1 MRRGAATYQIIPYGV
16 PEPTR
21 KKAVRNRNPEYIER
35 DSHNENHFLFQLPVF
50 VVFGADF
57 PVEMQQLLKV
67 LAAGGHTILNYRHEQ
82 LRLAS
87 VP

>member
-21 KKAVRNRNPEYIER
+21 KKAVGNRIPEYIER

-50 VVFGADF
+50 IVFRADF
-57 PVEMQQLLKV
+57 PVEMQQLLQL

-82 LRLAS
+82 LRLAR